1 MDARTA
7 PSGRQMSVVGR
18 DAAMDGG
25 VPGTL
30 SLLAQ
35 AVGTLETAVAT
46 LRDQLRETELR
57 AEIAEAGASQ
67 ARTEVVKARQRV
79 EVLEAEQQV
88 RQARGRLRRAW
99 DGWRGR

>member
-7 PSGRQMSVVGR
+7 PSGRQMSVAGR

-46 LRDQLRETELR
+46 LRDQLRETELPPR
-57 AEIAEAGASQ
+57 LRKPG
-67 ARTEVVKARQRV
+67 
-79 EVLEAEQQV
+79 QV
-88 RQARGRLRRAW
+88 RPAPKL
-99 DGWRGR
+99 